1 MTTAEKLTK
10 IKIQLDIG
18 DTSIDTKLMD
28 YLDSAEREILSWMY
42 INRADVP
49 DDAVM
54 PKKYEIVQIQAVIEG
69 FNHEGGEGEILHN
82 ENGINRTFA
91 YAGMVDYIH
100 AHVYHLV

>member
-1 MTTAEKLTK
+1 MTNAEKLAK
-10 IKIQLDIG
+10 IKLQIGIG
-18 DTSIDTKLMD
+18 DTSLDAKLMD

-49 DDAVM
+49 EDAIM
-54 PKKYEIVQIQAVIEG
+54 PKKYEIVQCQAVIEG
-69 FNHEGGEGEILHN
+69 FNHEGGEGELSHN
-82 ENGINRTFA
+82 ENGINRTFV